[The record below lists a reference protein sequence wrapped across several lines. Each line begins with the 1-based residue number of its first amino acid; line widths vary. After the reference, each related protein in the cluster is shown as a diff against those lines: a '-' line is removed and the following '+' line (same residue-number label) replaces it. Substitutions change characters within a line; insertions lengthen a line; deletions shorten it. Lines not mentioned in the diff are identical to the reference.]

1 MDIHTYYRLYPELR
15 KRAWQRCYAATELLR
30 IFVARANSEPSKIC
44 GLDLPAGS
52 LFILPS
58 ELYESIGMHPLVYDD
73 AMRRL
78 IDEGDITVTE
88 YHFNRI
94 ITLTHY
100 PTPNRLTGNDVG
112 AQYIAPAQ
120 AEQTSPTSNHL
131 TGNEVGAQYIAPAQ
145 AEQTSPAP
153 NLLTGNEVGAQYI
166 APAPPE
172 HPDNHTF
179 ASAKSLHLKS
189 HPLKPKNNIR
199 AGPYLV
205 HA

>member
-15 KRAWQRCYAATELLR
+15 KRAWQRCYAATELMR
-30 IFVARANSEPSKIC
+30 IFVARANSEPSKI
-44 GLDLPAGS
+44 GGIDFPAGS

-58 ELYESIGMHPLVYDD
+58 ELYERIGMHPLVYDD

-88 YHFNRI
+88 YHYNRI

-100 PTPNRLTGNDVG
+100 PTEPEHSSPAPNR
-112 AQYIAPAQ
+112 
-120 AEQTSPTSNHL
+120 L

-145 AEQTSPAP
+145 AEHSSPVQPEHSSPIP
-153 NLLTGNEVGAQYI
+153 NRLTANEVGAQYV
-166 APAPPE
+166 APAHAE
-172 HPDNHTF
+172 HPNNHAF
-179 ASAKSLHLKS
+179 APLLSLHLK
-189 HPLKPKNNIR
+189 PRPIKPKTNIR
-199 AGPYLV
+199 AGPYRL

>member
-15 KRAWQRCYAATELLR
+15 KRAWQRCYAATELMR
-30 IFVARANSEPSKIC
+30 IFVARANSEPSKIA
-44 GLDLPAGS
+44 GIDFPAGS

-58 ELYESIGMHPLVYDD
+58 ELYQRIGMHPLVYDD

-100 PTPNRLTGNDVG
+100 PVPNR
-112 AQYIAPAQ
+112 
-120 AEQTSPTSNHL
+120 L

-145 AEQTSPAP
+145 AEHSSPAQP
-153 NLLTGNEVGAQYI
+153 EHSSPVQPEHSSPASNRLTANEVVEQYVAAAQ
-166 APAPPE
+166 AE
-172 HPDNHTF
+172 HPKNHAF
-179 ASAKSLHLKS
+179 APLLSLY
-189 HPLKPKNNIR
+189 LKPRPVKPKTNIR
-199 AGPYLV
+199 AGPHHV

>member
-15 KRAWQRCYAATELLR
+15 KRAWQRCYAATELMR
-30 IFVARANSEPSKIC
+30 IFLARANSEPSVIC
-44 GLDLPAGS
+44 GLDFPAGS

-58 ELYESIGMHPLVYDD
+58 ELYERIGMHPLVYDD

-120 AEQTSPTSNHL
+120 PEHSSPAQAEQSSPAPNRL
-131 TGNEVGAQYIAPAQ
+131 TGNDVRAQYIAPAL
-145 AEQTSPAP
+145 A
-153 NLLTGNEVGAQYI
+153 
-166 APAPPE
+166 E
-172 HPDNHTF
+172 HPKNHAF
-179 ASAKSLHLKS
+179 APLLSLYL
-189 HPLKPKNNIR
+189 NITVR
-199 AGPYLV
+199 
-205 HA
+205 